1 MHTGQNKAMLK
12 DSSARFKLR
21 LWIGSLAINVQCI
34 KSVINFGGS
43 ADQRSGVLM
52 RVGSPQTKGF
62 GFESVSWC

>member
-1 MHTGQNKAMLK
+1 M
-12 DSSARFKLR
+12 D
-21 LWIGSLAINVQCI
+21 IGSLAINVQCI

-52 RVGSPQTKGF
+52 RVGSQQTKGF